1 MATISVVKEARYVL
15 TNIAGNNN
23 KFWNI
28 KLFSDSSCETH
39 WGRVGEDGQRK
50 TSSNLSEWQFDSKC
64 REKEGKG
71 YRPQKTLANTA
82 RNNHLQGEPLAKVAR
97 EQITASS
104 PETQALVE
112 YLAHVNVHRILE
124 ATTMSYDESRGTFS
138 TPLGIVTQE
147 ALTEARGL
155 LASLSQFVAA
165 RDWSHAC
172 FIPTLNDYLMLIP
185 QNIGRTKPEPQ
196 LLFPDLE
203 AVQKQN
209 GVLDALGASLELVLQ
224 ADEDKGNEVIPPP
237 KLFEARLEL
246 VTDPVEIARIR
257 HKYRSSQKVTHAC
270 AHLDV
275 KRVFRVEIG
284 SMTASFETQGKKIG
298 NIQELWHGTQASN
311 LLSILRSGFVIAPS
325 GAAHCTGRMFG
336 NGAYFSD
343 QSTKSLNYAYGYWKG
358 RSDDHCFMFLCDVA
372 LGKSFTPKSW
382 NHTLDPRK
390 DGYDSTFAEADK
402 SGVSN
407 NEMIVYDTAQ
417 ICPRFLVEFG
427 SQTPTA
433 LNQ

>member
-1 MATISVVKEARYVL
+1 MATVSVVKEARYVL

-28 KLFSDSSCETH
+28 KLFSDNSCETH

-50 TSSNLSEWQFDSKC
+50 SFPSYNEWQFDAKC

-82 RNNHLQGEPLAKVAR
+82 GNSNLQGETLAKVAA
-97 EQITASS
+97 EQIITSS
-104 PETQALVE
+104 PETQALVQ
-112 YLAHVNVHRILE
+112 YLARVNVHRILE
-124 ATTMSYDESRGTFS
+124 ATTMTYDESRGTFS
-138 TPLGIVTQE
+138 TPLGIVTRE
-147 ALTEARGL
+147 ALTEARAL
-155 LASLSQFVAA
+155 LGTIGGFVAA
-165 RDWSHAC
+165 SDWSNAC
-172 FIPTLNDYLMLIP
+172 FIPHLNDYLMLIP
-185 QNIGRTKPEPQ
+185 QNIGRAKPEPQ

-209 GVLDALGASLELVLQ
+209 GILDALEASLEMVLK
-224 ADEDKGNEVIPPP
+224 ADEESEQEVAPAP

-246 VTDPVEIARIR
+246 VTDEAEIERIR
-257 HKYRSSQKVTHAC
+257 RKYRSTQKAMHAC

-275 KRVFRVEIG
+275 KRVFRVEIAA
-284 SMTASFETQGKKIG
+284 MRERFEEQGAKVG

-311 LLSILRSGFVIAPS
+311 LLSILRSGFVIAPAT
-325 GAAHCTGRMFG
+325 AAHCTGRMFG

-358 RSDDHCFMFLCDVA
+358 RSSDHCFMFLCDVA
-372 LGKSFTPKSW
+372 MGKSFVPKTW

-390 DGYDSTFAEADK
+390 DGYDSTFAQAEK
-402 SGVSN
+402 SGVAN
-407 NEMIVYDTAQ
+407 NEMIVYDTVQ

-427 SQTPTA
+427 GPQ
-433 LNQ
+433 Q